1 MDKREIKTKRNIK
14 NAFLMLRSKKEIEQI
29 TVKEIAEK
37 AEISKATFYLHYKDI
52 YDLSDTLGIEI
63 VENILKDISD
73 PNNVIDAPAVF
84 IRELVTAFI
93 AQRNMIDILFSGSQ
107 NYKLID
113 YISFSIKKLVF
124 ELHPE
129 YKENL
134 SFNLQMT
141 YKIKGVYYAFQ
152 DNIDKFDTDTL
163 IDELCR
169 LFDT

>member
-73 PNNVIDAPAVF
+73 PNNVINAPAIF
-84 IRELVTAFI
+84 TRELVTAFL
-93 AQRNMIDILFSGSQ
+93 AQKKMIDILFSGSQ

-141 YKIKGVYYAFQ
+141 YKIKGGYYAFQ

>member
-73 PNNVIDAPAVF
+73 PNNVIDAPAIF
-84 IRELVTAFI
+84 TRELVTAFI
-93 AQRNMIDILFSGSQ
+93 AQKNMIDILFSGSQ

-141 YKIKGVYYAFQ
+141 YKIKGGYYAFQ

>member
-14 NAFLMLRSKKEIEQI
+14 NAFLTLRSKKEIEQI

-73 PNNVIDAPAVF
+73 PNNVIDAPAIF
-84 IRELVTAFI
+84 TRELVTAFI
-93 AQRNMIDILFSGSQ
+93 AQRNMIGILFSGSQ